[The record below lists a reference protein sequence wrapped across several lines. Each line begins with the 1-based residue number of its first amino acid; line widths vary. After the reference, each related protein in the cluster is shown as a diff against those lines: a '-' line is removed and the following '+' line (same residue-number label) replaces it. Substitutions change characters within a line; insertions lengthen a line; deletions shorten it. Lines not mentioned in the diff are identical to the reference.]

1 MTEIHLNKRQGLIE
15 GTLKQNRRIKMR
27 EIKFRA
33 WDKENEKMMK
43 VSSLH
48 LENKEISVKE
58 NGTFRLFRMQDLMQY
73 TGVKDK
79 NGKEI
84 YEGDILLSS
93 NENGIFLQ
101 LIGFG
106 NDDREYSGILN
117 GFKII
122 DGRLLENDDYE
133 IDECKEFTQELI
145 KAHNIPILQPEN
157 TIIDGWWVIG
167 NIYEN
172 KNLLEE
178 SK

>member
-1 MTEIHLNKRQGLIE
+1 MS
-15 GTLKQNRRIKMR
+15 R

-33 WDKENEKMMK
+33 WLKEEKKIVNVETIDFTDKSIQYLEKSEIINAYLLRR
-43 VSSLH
+43 VSFDDV
-48 LENKEISVKE
+48 E
-58 NGTFRLFRMQDLMQY
+58 LMQY
-73 TGVKDK
+73 TGVKNK

-133 IDECKEFTQELI
+133 IDECKKFTQELI

-178 SK
+178 NN

>member
-1 MTEIHLNKRQGLIE
+1 
-15 GTLKQNRRIKMR
+15 MR

-33 WDKENEKMMK
+33 WLKEDKKMVNVETMDFTDK
-43 VSSLH
+43 SIQYLKKS
-48 LENKEISVKE
+48 EIINAYILRRESFDDIE
-58 NGTFRLFRMQDLMQY
+58 LMQY
-73 TGVKDK
+73 TGLKDK

-178 SK
+178 SKWANTK

>member
-1 MTEIHLNKRQGLIE
+1 MET
-15 GTLKQNRRIKMR
+15 
-27 EIKFRA
+27 IKFRGQRTET
-33 WDKENEKMMK
+33 KEWICGDLAHIYNRIPCIMPEWCMSSVPDDEEMK
-43 VSSLH
+43 R
-48 LENKEISVKE
+48 NKEMLLGGFMEVIPETV
-58 NGTFRLFRMQDLMQY
+58 GQF
-73 TGVKDK
+73 TGLKDSLG
-79 NGKEI
+79 NDI

-106 NDDREYSGILN
+106 NDDREYSGMLN

-172 KNLLEE
+172 KKLLEE
-178 SK
+178 NN

>member
-1 MTEIHLNKRQGLIE
+1 ME
-15 GTLKQNRRIKMR
+15 R

-33 WDKENEKMMK
+33 WNKQKKEMMK
-43 VSSLH
+43 VSSIS
-48 LENKEISVKE
+48 LENKEIAVKYF
-58 NGTFRLFRMQDLMQY
+58 GTYHFFRIKDIELMQY
-73 TGVKDK
+73 IGLKDK
-79 NGKEI
+79 NDKEI

-122 DGRLLENDDYE
+122 DGRILEDDDYE

-157 TIIDGWWVIG
+157 TIIDGWWIVG

-172 KNLLEE
+172 KTYWRKTSE
-178 SK
+178 

>member
-1 MTEIHLNKRQGLIE
+1 MS
-15 GTLKQNRRIKMR
+15 R

-33 WDKENEKMMK
+33 WDKINEKMVK
-43 VSSLH
+43 ISSLS
-48 LENKEISVKE
+48 LENKEIAVKE
-58 NGTFRLFRMQDLMQY
+58 SGTYHLFRMKDLELMQY
-73 TGVKDK
+73 TGLKDK
-79 NGKEI
+79 NDKEI

-106 NDDREYSGILN
+106 NDDREYSDILN

-157 TIIDGWWVIG
+157 TIIDGWWIVG
-167 NIYEN
+167 NIYKN

-178 SK
+178 NR